1 MDPKKILVID
11 DEPDVVTYLT
21 MLLEEQG
28 YETCS
33 AKNGIEGMGKIRAE
47 RPDLVCLDLLMP
59 EKTGVKLYHEMRKD
73 PDLKKIPVVMITAF
87 GPPLQPGI
95 DFKRFIHQRSMISPP
110 EGYIEKPIDRE
121 ILVKTIAEIFERQ
134 ERPVT

>member
-1 MDPKKILVID
+1 MSSKKILVID
-11 DEPDVVTYLT
+11 DEPDALTYLT
-21 MLLEEQG
+21 MLLEDQG

-33 AKNGIEGMGKIRAE
+33 AKDGVEGMEKITQE

-59 EKTGVKLYHEMRKD
+59 QKTGVKLYHEMRKD

-121 ILVKTIAEIFERQ
+121 VLVKTIAGIFERQ
-134 ERPVT
+134 PNPLS